1 MAINILHHG
10 AASGVTGSCHELQLS
25 TGRSLLIDCGL
36 FQGSEARS
44 TPEIEFDVST
54 IDALLVTHCHID
66 HVGRIPYL
74 LAAGFNGP
82 IFATHATAKLL
93 PLVIRDALKV
103 GATDNE
109 RLIEQVIDRL
119 QDRLIGLEYNEW
131 FMPTNNAR
139 ARFRMAGHIL
149 GSAYIE
155 IDTDYQRVVFSG
167 DLGAPHTPL
176 LPAPSPL
183 EYADILV
190 LESTYGDKNHSDR
203 VGRTARLKRSIER
216 AFKDNGTILI
226 PAFSIGRTQELL
238 YELEEI
244 LHSSEQ
250 WEYLDII
257 VDSPLAAKFTDQ
269 YRALS
274 SLWDQEAKQRVKS
287 GRHPLSFDQL
297 LTINS
302 HDEHLKTIEYLKK
315 TGRAAIVIAASGMCT
330 GGRIV
335 NYLKALLPDPRTD
348 VLFVGYQAQGTPGR
362 DIQHYG
368 TGGWV
373 KLEGKKINIAAQ
385 VTTISGYSAHAGQDD
400 LIGFACNTSIPVGH
414 IRLVH
419 GDLSAKEALAKQLS
433 TKLPDSIIE
442 VIVEQTV
449 WRPVQ

>member
-25 TGRSLLIDCGL
+25 TGRSLLVDCGL
-36 FQGSEARS
+36 FQGSEARD
-44 TPEIEFDVST
+44 TPAIEFDIEH

-82 IFATHATAKLL
+82 IFATQATAKLL

-103 GATDNE
+103 GATRNQ

-119 QDRLIGLEYNEW
+119 QDRLVGLDYDEW
-131 FMPTNNAR
+131 FVPANHCK

-155 IDTDYQRVVFSG
+155 VDTDYQRIVFSG
-167 DLGAPHTPL
+167 DLGAPNTPL
-176 LPAPSPL
+176 LPDPTPL

-190 LESTYGDKNHSDR
+190 LESTYGDKNHDDR
-203 VGRTARLKRSIER
+203 RNRTQRLKKAIQR
-216 AFKDNGTILI
+216 AFADGGTILI

-238 YELEEI
+238 YELEDI
-244 LHSSEQ
+244 LHASEQ

-257 VDSPLAAKFTDQ
+257 VDSPLAAQFTNQ
-269 YRALS
+269 YRALKT
-274 SLWDQEAKQRVKS
+274 LWDREAKQRLKA

-297 LTINS
+297 LTIDS
-302 HDEHLKTIEYLKK
+302 HDEHLKTIDYLKK
-315 TGRAAIVIAASGMCT
+315 TGRPAIVIAASGMCS

-335 NYLKALLPDPRTD
+335 NYLKALLPDSRTD

-362 DIQHYG
+362 TIQTYG

-373 KLEGKKINIAAQ
+373 MLDNERIDIAAQ
-385 VTTISGYSAHAGQDD
+385 VSTISGYSAHAGQDD
-400 LIGFACNTSIPVGH
+400 LVRFACNTDIPVPH

-419 GDLSAKEALAKQLS
+419 GDAPAKQTLARQL
-433 TKLPDSIIE
+433 TNQLPDSI
-442 VIVEQTV
+442 VEISSAQ
-449 WRPVQ
+449 PASN